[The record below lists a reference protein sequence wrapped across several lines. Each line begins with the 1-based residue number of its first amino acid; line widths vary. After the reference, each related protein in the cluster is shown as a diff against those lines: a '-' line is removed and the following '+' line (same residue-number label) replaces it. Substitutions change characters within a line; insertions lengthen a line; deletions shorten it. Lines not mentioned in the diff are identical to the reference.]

1 MWKSMSETQQWVIAL
16 ASVSVVSFF
25 VLRTRDE
32 KYSWARKVLYASWV
46 MCIIGLI
53 LHTSTT

>member
-1 MWKSMSETQQWVIAL
+1 MSQTQQWAIAL
-16 ASVSVVSFF
+16 VSLSVVSFF

-32 KYSWARKVLYASWV
+32 RYSWARKVLYAAWV

-53 LHTSTT
+53 LHTSTI

>member
-1 MWKSMSETQQWVIAL
+1 MSETQQWVIAL